1 MVVASE
7 MFKSVAVLSQLSII
21 CNISMKLDLSIGY
34 NGAVTCWDLLNVQSV
49 QPRNPILQQSGKEST
64 PSSPAFYLNNTTSV

>member
-1 MVVASE
+1 MFVASE

-21 CNISMKLDLSIGY
+21 SNISMKLDVSIGC

-49 QPRNPILQQSGKEST
+49 QPQQ
-64 PSSPAFYLNNTTSV
+64 

>member
-1 MVVASE
+1 MFVASE

-21 CNISMKLDLSIGY
+21 SNISMKLDVTIGC

-49 QPRNPILQQSGKEST
+49 QPQQ
-64 PSSPAFYLNNTTSV
+64 